1 MFRTTR
7 VLWVVNNALAKVCFQ
22 FGERDKSLPGVI
34 IAKEEIADSADHF
47 MAGELSF
54 VQEVDV
60 YRDRPI
66 KEAAF
71 LILLETASAWKMV
84 NNERY
89 ANYCL
94 GAALLIGGKYYQS
107 DELVEHLNK
116 TYNSNLESRERS
128 KSRLEKIENDFR
140 SLV

>member
-89 ANYCL
+89 QNYCV
-94 GAALLIGGKYYQS
+94 GAAILIASKYYGGDTLAERLQEIYQS
-107 DELVEHLNK
+107 NIER
-116 TYNSNLESRERS
+116 RERD
-128 KSRLEKIENDFR
+128 KALWERVENN
-140 SLV
+140 L